1 MITLTE
7 EQQQFFNDQLKIIE
21 KESTPLFHLI
31 KNELEVVKQ
40 GGFDD
45 KRREAFLET
54 VKRLSPV
61 KIPNIEEIE
70 NLHKA

>member
-7 EQQQFFNDQLKIIE
+7 EQQRFFNDQLKVIE
-21 KESTPLFHLI
+21 EHSKPMYYLI

-40 GGFDD
+40 GGFND
-45 KRREAFLET
+45 KRREAFLKT
-54 VKRLSPV
+54 VKNMSPV
-61 KIPNIEEIE
+61 EIPNIEGIE